1 MNLALIFDMNSMNF
15 ARSINAIR
23 AFTSI
28 QGMCTGDILMVII
41 IEMGISDFWAAI
53 SQNDIN

>member
-1 MNLALIFDMNSMNF
+1 MNF